1 MANLYSCC
9 NCFGNSVTLNNCPS
23 TPPTSR
29 CGDCLTLGRILVG
42 CENSIAPCATE
53 DTLTIPFD
61 CFCIP
66 CETPQFKILNESE
79 IEHVEVVSIN
89 GDGLTIQPTGTGK
102 ANSKVEIRFKAIC
115 ADDCN
120 TLSDYGSVVIYL
132 KDICK
137 GVLCGDGEQCN
148 DCTGDCDDIT
158 IDLAGTR
165 PPVNDTENT
174 SGFLI

>member
-1 MANLYSCC
+1 MADITSCC
-9 NCFGNSVTLNNCPS
+9 TCFGNSVALNYCPS
-23 TPPTSR
+23 STPTSR

-42 CENSIAPCATE
+42 CENSIAPCATT

-61 CFCIP
+61 CFCFP
-66 CETPQFKILNESE
+66 CENPQFKVINESE
-79 IEHVEVVSIN
+79 IEHLTVLSITK
-89 GDGLTIQPTGTGK
+89 DGLVVKPTGTGR

-137 GVLCGDGEQCN
+137 GILCGDGEVCN
-148 DCTGDCDDIT
+148 DCTGNCDDVV

-165 PPVNDTENT
+165 PAVDETENT
-174 SGFLI
+174 SGLLI

>member
-1 MANLYSCC
+1 MADIQSCC
-9 NCFGNSVTLNNCPS
+9 KCFGNTVTINKCQNKS
-23 TPPTSR
+23 TKQ
-29 CGDCLTLGRILVG
+29 CGGCLTLGRIVVG
-42 CENSIAPCATE
+42 CENSIAPCAIN

-66 CETPQFKILNESE
+66 CENPQFKITNSSD
-79 IEHVEVVSIN
+79 IKYVDVISI
-89 GDGLTIQPTGTGK
+89 DKTGLKIKPDGTGK
-102 ANSKVEIRFKAIC
+102 ANSKVEIRFKAVC

-137 GVLCGDGEQCN
+137 GVLCGDGELCN
-148 DCTGDCDDIT
+148 DCNGECEEVL
-158 IDLAGTR
+158 IDLSNKPSVV
-165 PPVNDTENT
+165 PPLENT